1 MPHKTVSL
9 RKGVRTAVLLP
20 YPIKRILTGQ
30 FIRSQ
35 GCLRSA
41 EVVPGEPT

>member
-9 RKGVRTAVLLP
+9 RKDVRTAVLLL

-30 FIRSQ
+30 FIRGQ
-35 GCLRSA
+35 GCL
-41 EVVPGEPT
+41 